1 MIINAFKNKRNVGFG
16 FVFGFFSNWQ
26 FIFYSES
33 TNLEKKAMGVG
44 CVIHMV

>member
-1 MIINAFKNKRNVGFG
+1 MPSKTRGTLVL
-16 FVFGFFSNWQ
+16 VLVLVLFSNWQ